1 MSYPLYGLSSVLVG
15 FLGYPLEVIDQCIF
29 NFLVGFS
36 FDPILIPNFLGFCCG
51 FFLQWWFYEKT
62 WYFAPLPLAI

>member
-1 MSYPLYGLSSVLVG
+1 VLGYPLYGLSSILVR

-36 FDPILIPNFLGFCCG
+36 FNPIIIPNFQDFVVGSSFYGGSMKELGISLP
-51 FFLQWWFYEKT
+51 FL
-62 WYFAPLPLAI
+62 